1 MVIIGVV
8 DDGENQ
14 VITTVIL
21 LNKTVENT
29 RERPG
34 INCVQKKVFTQRYM
48 VAKSGVCMTKWVL
61 HGFSLSL
68 SAGNPQHQA
77 TTFVKYNRTLGIQP
91 LLYFL
96 DVSAG
101 VGIELYVLFDFVD
114 GMNSGGVIFASQ
126 FMSYLRK
133 TKV

>member
-1 MVIIGVV
+1 LSDFELHTTLLLIIKINVFKKEVVIIGVV

-48 VAKSGVCMTKWVL
+48 VAKSGVCMTK
-61 HGFSLSL
+61 
-68 SAGNPQHQA
+68 
-77 TTFVKYNRTLGIQP
+77 
-91 LLYFL
+91 
-96 DVSAG
+96 
-101 VGIELYVLFDFVD
+101 
-114 GMNSGGVIFASQ
+114 
-126 FMSYLRK
+126 
-133 TKV
+133 